1 MDSKKKLKSFGI
13 TATPCALMN
22 CLKHGIPLSKN
33 IRLLNKPAFRSLDL
47 CATRLTGTTLKIY
60 S

>member
-13 TATPCALMN
+13 TATPFALIN
-22 CLKHGIPLSKN
+22 RLKHGIPLAKN
-33 IRLLNKPAFRSLDL
+33 IRLLDKLAFRSLDL
-47 CATRLTGTTLKIY
+47 CATQLTGTILKTY